1 MEDNKVIDINEYKA
15 GKSLDGL
22 FNKFL
27 SNAEKAFGTKMN
39 NESMVARIYC
49 TLRYL
54 EGHLRMI
61 KVSDELGIPINID
74 SVGKAEIRA
83 YMISLLEDLDK
94 LS

>member
-1 MEDNKVIDINEYKA
+1 MKDNKVIKLDEYKA

-22 FNKFL
+22 FDKFL
-27 SNAEKAFGTKMN
+27 DNAEKVFGTKMTT
-39 NESMVARIYC
+39 ESMVARIYC

-74 SVGKAEIRA
+74 NVGKAEIRA
-83 YMISLLEDLDK
+83 YMISLLEELDK

>member
-1 MEDNKVIDINEYKA
+1 MEDNKVIKLDEYKA

-27 SNAEKAFGTKMN
+27 TTAEQHFGRKVTT
-39 NESMVARIYC
+39 ESMVARIYC

-54 EGHLRMI
+54 EGHLRII
-61 KVSDELGIPINID
+61 KVSDALGIPINID
-74 SVGKAEIRA
+74 NTGKAEIRA
-83 YMISLLEDLDK
+83 YMINLLEELDK

>member
-1 MEDNKVIDINEYKA
+1 MEDNKVINLDEYKA
-15 GKSLDGL
+15 GKSLEGL

-27 SNAEKAFGTKMN
+27 GNAEKAFGAKITT
-39 NESMVARIYC
+39 ESMVARMYC
-49 TLRYL
+49 ILRYL

-74 SVGKAEIRA
+74 NVGKAEIRA
-83 YMISLLEDLDK
+83 YMISLLEELDK